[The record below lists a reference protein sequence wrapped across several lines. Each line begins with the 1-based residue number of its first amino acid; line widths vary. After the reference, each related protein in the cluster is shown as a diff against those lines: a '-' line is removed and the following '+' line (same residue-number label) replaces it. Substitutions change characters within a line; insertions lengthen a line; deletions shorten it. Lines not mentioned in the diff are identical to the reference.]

1 MAAQLDHLLS
11 YGPLDVVASNDEK
24 NPGLHIVHMDAE
36 HRAFIPQDDPLHR
49 EIRNLIEKNPHSKGF
64 VANQIHARLEQE
76 GRWAGPGLHPAKGHD
91 AEGLSFS
98 PSMNPVQEKGEA
110 LKAG

>member
-36 HRAFIPQDDPLHR
+36 NRAFIPQDDPLHR
-49 EIRNLIEKNPHSKGF
+49 EIRNLNRQK
-64 VANQIHARLEQE
+64 
-76 GRWAGPGLHPAKGHD
+76 PA
-91 AEGLSFS
+91 
-98 PSMNPVQEKGEA
+98 
-110 LKAG
+110 